1 MSTWNAFRAEHA
13 GSGLSVAQLSRDYR
27 ILKSEMQKPAPKKQQ
42 KVQTNPAK
50 SKMSLITSPLLRS
63 SMWSQAAMTLHSAW
77 RECSMDQVMFFKFV
91 QWVKPPEV
99 LKLEE
104 QVRRKL
110 QPAQSVPK
118 RPQKQ
123 TPTSSDSES
132 DSESE
137 SESETEEAKGEA
149 EARMDWLISNGWD
162 YSPKWM
168 CNFATQKLGVNGVE
182 VLSFVGVGM
191 RSFVAM
197 VLHKGE
203 KRAMRVTHLETN
215 ASAEEA
221 RIQVAL
227 SANGLAPRVLHREK
241 TDRFNIEIMDA
252 VVTTLGGF
260 LELVTLDK
268 RVAGELGNVLL
279 HILSKLDAL
288 KIMHG
293 DFHLDNI
300 GITVEGAVL
309 IFDFD
314 QSSSRFSMP
323 GFDLAVL
330 YDVLDPDV
338 HDDRNKQF
346 LTALRRLLFKHL
358 HKNWVKN
365 KKVFNE
371 AKVDHTR
378 QLWANFTNAPTLERR
393 RKLEEFAGPLVVHA
407 YRKRWEGG

>member
-1 MSTWNAFRAEHA
+1 MITWNAFRAKHA
-13 GSGLSVAQLSRDYR
+13 GSGLSMAQLSRDYR
-27 ILKSEMQKPAPKKQQ
+27 ILKSEMQKPAPKKEQ
-42 KVQTNPAK
+42 KVQTNHAKSK

-99 LKLEE
+99 LRLEE

-110 QPAQSVPK
+110 QLKQKQKQKQEQEQSVP
-118 RPQKQ
+118 
-123 TPTSSDSES
+123 SSDSES
-132 DSESE
+132 DSE

-149 EARMDWLISNGWD
+149 EARLDWRISNGWD

-227 SANGLAPRVLHREK
+227 SANDLAPRVLHREK

-268 RVAGELGNVLL
+268 RVAGELANVLL

-300 GITVEGAVL
+300 GITVEGTVL

-358 HKNWVKN
+358 DKNWLKN
-365 KKVFNE
+365 KKIFNE

-378 QLWANFTNAPTLERR
+378 QLWANFTNDPTLKQR

-407 YRKRWEGG
+407 HR